1 MILII
6 GPAYSGKSAYAKML
20 AQQKN
25 RGDGPCVLLTEVQ
38 EQVLGQMDEAALQAL
53 ADSLC
58 RQAQIMTA
66 SETGAGIVPMD
77 GPLRLLRE
85 KQGNLLSIL
94 AQRAECVV
102 RVFYGI
108 PEVIKGKKPGEA
120 GG

>member
-58 RQAQIMTA
+58 RQARGQ
-66 SETGAGIVPMD
+66 
-77 GPLRLLRE
+77 
-85 KQGNLLSIL
+85 
-94 AQRAECVV
+94 
-102 RVFYGI
+102 
-108 PEVIKGKKPGEA
+108 
-120 GG
+120 

>member
-66 SETGAGIVPMD
+66 SETGG
-77 GPLRLLRE
+77 
-85 KQGNLLSIL
+85 
-94 AQRAECVV
+94 
-102 RVFYGI
+102 
-108 PEVIKGKKPGEA
+108 
-120 GG
+120 

>member
-1 MILII
+1 
-6 GPAYSGKSAYAKML
+6 ML

-77 GPLRLLRE
+77 GPLRLLRDV
-85 KQGNLLSIL
+85 LSGCSMEFP
-94 AQRAECVV
+94 R
-102 RVFYGI
+102 
-108 PEVIKGKKPGEA
+108 
-120 GG
+120 